1 MVVHIIFAILLA
13 CVSRGSASPIDH
25 PISPFA
31 ANYIVDGSDAEE
43 NAAPYQVSLQI
54 DGNSTCSGSIVG
66 DRWILTAE
74 HCVPLL
80 QFFSERSNNT
90 RVVAGTNDL
99 KKGGTPYFIDRFFN
113 YDNCSTM
120 LVHKIMF
127 NFPPNDIALIRLTT
141 PLKFNERVKKI
152 EFTAE
157 TVPENATLTLTG
169 WGEMRNGTIPT
180 KLQTINAPSIGIDRC
195 RAIYNEILVNNGTIC
210 SLSKRGE
217 GACMGDS
224 GGPVTW
230 KGKLV
235 GIFKAV
241 HKKGCGEGFPDVHT
255 NVAYYYEWIKDT
267 IANNSV

>member
-120 LVHKIMF
+120 LVHTFMF
-127 NFPPNDIALIRLTT
+127 NSTPNDIALIRLTT
-141 PLKFNERVKKI
+141 PLKFNQRVKKI
-152 EFTAE
+152 EFTTE

-169 WGEMRNGTIPT
+169 WGQMRNGTSPA
-180 KLQTINAPSIGIDRC
+180 KLQTINAPSIRIDHC
-195 RAIYNEILVNNGTIC
+195 RAIYNETYLNDGTIC

-241 HKKGCGEGFPDVHT
+241 HNKGCGEGFPDIHT
-255 NVAYYYEWIKDT
+255 SVAYYYKWIKDT